1 MGPADTASLEDLLER
16 SALGDAGAF
25 RAVYERAAPRLFAA
39 LMRMLKRQDVAEDV
53 LQEVFVSVWRK
64 ANEYHRE
71 RGKALTWR
79 LSIARYR
86 ALDVL
91 RRTTRLVSV
100 DNLSPDSM
108 PGHEPDPL
116 AVTAGD
122 QDARSLSR
130 CMGELSADH
139 QRAIRLAY
147 LDGYSHTEI
156 ATSLHTPLGTVKSW
170 IRRGLRALKKCLEG

>member
-39 LMRMLKRQDVAEDV
+39 LVRMLKRQELAEDV

-64 ANEYHRE
+64 ANEYRRE
-71 RGKALTWR
+71 RGKALTWL

-91 RRTTRLVSV
+91 RRT
-100 DNLSPDSM
+100 
-108 PGHEPDPL
+108 H
-116 AVTAGD
+116 
-122 QDARSLSR
+122 QCIRSL
-130 CMGELSADH
+130 L
-139 QRAIRLAY
+139 
-147 LDGYSHTEI
+147 
-156 ATSLHTPLGTVKSW
+156 
-170 IRRGLRALKKCLEG
+170 